1 MKRGTKIFLL
11 IAVAL
16 AALAAG
22 LALHPLSRD
31 PAVVTPA
38 GLLETPLER
47 VEGGKQSLGTWKG
60 KVLVVNFWATWCAPC
75 RKEIPEFIRMQERHS
90 AQGLQFVGIA
100 IDDKDKV
107 APYMREVGINY
118 PVLVGELDA
127 VEMSRSLGN
136 ELGALP
142 FTVVVDRSG
151 KVVHTILGATSE
163 TKLEPVLKPLF

>member
-1 MKRGTKIFLL
+1 MKRGTKIFLFM
-11 IAVAL
+11 AVAL

-22 LALHPLSRD
+22 LALHPLSRETV
-31 PAVVTPA
+31 AVTPP
-38 GLLETPLER
+38 GLLDTPLESM
-47 VEGGKQSLGTWKG
+47 EGGKKPLGTWKG

-75 RKEIPEFIRMQERHS
+75 RKEIPEFIRMQERLGP
-90 AQGLQFVGIA
+90 QGLQFVGIA
-100 IDDKDKV
+100 IDEKDKV

-127 VEMSRSLGN
+127 VELSRALGN

-151 KVVHTILGATSE
+151 KVVHTVLGATSE
-163 TKLEPVLKPLF
+163 VQLEPVLRALY

>member
-1 MKRGTKIFLL
+1 MQRGTKIFLFV
-11 IAVAL
+11 AVAL

-22 LALHPLSRD
+22 LALRPLNQEA
-31 PAVVTPA
+31 PVATPA
-38 GLLETPLER
+38 GLLETPLESM
-47 VEGGKQSLGTWKG
+47 EGGKLWLGNWKG

-75 RKEIPEFIRMQERHS
+75 RKEIPEFIRMQERLKS
-90 AQGLQFVGIA
+90 QGLQFVGIA
-100 IDDKDKV
+100 IDEKDKV

-142 FTVVVDRSG
+142 FTVVLDRSG
-151 KVVHTILGATSE
+151 KVVHTVLGATSE
-163 TKLEPVLKPLF
+163 TKLEPMLKPLF